1 MQISTNTL
9 LAIFFAGA
17 LGAVFYYLNQNDYP
31 IPNEG
36 AVPQAGS
43 LSNSNINMPLQPQMY
58 DNRKADEIGGN
69 LVADIV
75 SQYTMADRPIDGG
88 MGSFTASDPMSD
100 SYGSFSNYGKKRQIN
115 NSRMDNAFSDD
126 IYESRDFSERLHRM
140 RGFIDDKVHED
151 HASVDGSGSSD
162 FTYKKRPFTKS
173 STEDIKD
180 RMNSQYLLPNEI
192 ENGWFDVAP
201 LINTKHITDT
211 HLLHPKVHMG
221 VNTVGSSLRNGTHD
235 IRGDIPNPKLNV
247 SPWNNSTIEPD
258 TNIKGICSSI

>member
-1 MQISTNTL
+1 MPVQISTNTL
-9 LAIFFAGA
+9 LAIFFVGA

-36 AVPQAGS
+36 VVPKAGS
-43 LSNSNINMPLQPQMY
+43 LSNSDISRPLQPQMY
-58 DNRKADEIGGN
+58 DNKKADEIGGN
-69 LVADIV
+69 IIADIV

-88 MGSFTASDPMSD
+88 MGSFAASDPMSD

-115 NSRMDNAFSDD
+115 TNKMDNAYADD

-140 RGFIDDKVHED
+140 RGSINDNVHED
-151 HASVDGSGSSD
+151 NEHVNSQD
-162 FTYKKRPFTKS
+162 FTFRKRPFTKRS
-173 STEDIKD
+173 QEDVKD
-180 RMNSQYLLPNEI
+180 MMNSQNLMPNEL

-221 VNTVGSSLRNGTHD
+221 VNTVGSSLKNGTHD